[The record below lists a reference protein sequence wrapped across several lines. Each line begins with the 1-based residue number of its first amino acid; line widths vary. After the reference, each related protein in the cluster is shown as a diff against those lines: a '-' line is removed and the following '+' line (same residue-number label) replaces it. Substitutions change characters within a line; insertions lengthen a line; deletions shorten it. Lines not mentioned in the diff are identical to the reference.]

1 MIEMKS
7 LSLSIFVFSML
18 LITVGCGESSTVIQP
33 ADDAPVTET
42 DKEMESADYENEMK
56 KMQ

>member
-1 MIEMKS
+1 
-7 LSLSIFVFSML
+7 ML

>member
-7 LSLSIFVFSML
+7 LSLSFVVFSMF
-18 LITVGCGESSTVIQP
+18 LITVGCGESSTVIEP
-33 ADDAPVTET
+33 AADAPVTAT
-42 DKEMESADYENEMK
+42 DQEMESEDYANEMK